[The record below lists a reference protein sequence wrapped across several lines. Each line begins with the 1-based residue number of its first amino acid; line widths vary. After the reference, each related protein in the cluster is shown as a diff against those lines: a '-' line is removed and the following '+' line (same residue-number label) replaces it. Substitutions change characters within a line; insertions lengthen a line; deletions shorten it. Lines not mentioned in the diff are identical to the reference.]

1 METSQKIKI
10 DADSFESVSKMLT
23 SPSEEDVATAL
34 MALEQMDFKKGQMF
48 FAILYRDSLDK
59 IKLWETNA
67 PNLLKN
73 IKAIGMD
80 EICSYR
86 SMWNKLKDT
95 CSPDE
100 KKVFANRFGID
111 AVGILADWGF
121 KDMIKDFKITVTY
134 KDDK

>member
-1 METSQKIKI
+1 MEISQKIKI

-34 MALEQMDFKKGQMF
+34 MALEQMDFKKGQLF
-48 FAILYRDSLDK
+48 YAILYRDSLDK
-59 IKLWETNA
+59 VKLWENNA

-86 SMWNKLKDT
+86 SMWNKLKGT

-100 KKVFANRFGID
+100 KKVFAKRFGID
-111 AVGILADWGF
+111 AVAILADWGF
-121 KDMIKDFKITVTY
+121 KDMIKDFKIIVIY
-134 KDDK
+134 NDGK